1 MMQWPE
7 KVTLCEVG
15 PRDGLQNEK
24 QMLTVDQK
32 IELIEGIVDAGI
44 TVVEIG
50 SFVHPKAIP
59 QMADTDELAMKLP
72 RREGVEYRAL
82 VANLKGVERA
92 LAAKITKAKLT
103 VSASESHC
111 LANLNKKPEEI
122 IAGFAD
128 CVSFAKENGMEL
140 SGAISTAFG
149 CPFEGPVSREQ
160 IEKVVTCFVNLGINE
175 LSLSDTTG
183 MANPRQVYELS
194 SYMKKKF
201 PNVKWVLHFHN
212 TRGMALANIIS
223 GMQAGITWFDACFA
237 GLGGCPFA
245 PGASGNVATEDVI
258 HMLQEMKIDTQTN
271 LDKVIAVAKKTQKYV
286 GRETESFVLKAGKC
300 SDILREM
307 PDRQNNK

>member
-7 KVTLCEVG
+7 RVTLCEVG

-32 IELIEGIVDAGI
+32 IDLIEGIIEAGI
-44 TVVEIG
+44 SVIEIG

-59 QMADTDELAMKLP
+59 QMADTDELAIKLP

-103 VSASESHC
+103 VSASEAHC
-111 LANLNKKPEEI
+111 LANLNRKPEDI

-128 CVSFAKENGMEL
+128 CVIFAKENGMEL

-149 CPFEGPVSREQ
+149 CPFEGPVPREQ
-160 IEKVVTCFVNLGINE
+160 IEKVVSCFVNLGIKE

-201 PNVKWVLHFHN
+201 PDVKWVLHFHN

-245 PGASGNVATEDVI
+245 PGASGNVATEDVL
-258 HMLQEMKIDTQTN
+258 HMLHEMQIDTQTD
-271 LDKVIAVAKKTQKYV
+271 LDKVIAVAKKAQKYV

-300 SDILREM
+300 SDILREK
-307 PDRQNNK
+307 PERQNNK